1 MYPRLKCNIH
11 IPIRLHSSRTRR
23 RQINRWNNRAR
34 FHAQVE
40 SLISPSNK
48 HVNLSLRKEA
58 SRTISRSTTKG
69 RISLSFMQVLL
80 PEETLRVENERI
92 GAEDIAVEKELA
104 EGGDDFLSFGN
115 LFAADNGV
123 DHGFAGDGGAV
134 VDAEDFVPDGVELGA
149 FVEEAVH
156 I

>member
-1 MYPRLKCNIH
+1 
-11 IPIRLHSSRTRR
+11 
-23 RQINRWNNRAR
+23 
-34 FHAQVE
+34 
-40 SLISPSNK
+40 
-48 HVNLSLRKEA
+48 
-58 SRTISRSTTKG
+58 
-69 RISLSFMQVLL
+69 MQVLL
-80 PEETLRVENERI
+80 PEEPLRVENERI

-115 LFAADNGV
+115 LFAADNSV

-149 FVEEAVH
+149 FVKEALH